1 MSKISAN
8 SACLC
13 LLLAAPLAYA
23 QDSLVCEAPLVG
35 SLSDN
40 AYAKAFGD
48 PEDESVQFEAGR
60 IDAQMLPAPS
70 ASMSGGVLV
79 RRGDRLAAA
88 DSADYSP
95 ETQTLSLRGD
105 VSYMD
110 PSTEIVS
117 QSAEFAFETGRIR
130 FENAEF
136 LLGANNS
143 RGSANV
149 LQISQEGTLDLNN
162 VSYTTCPPDS
172 NDWVIEAGDINI
184 DTGSGVGTA
193 RNVKLRFKGVPI
205 LYAPY
210 FSFPISN
217 ARKSGILTPTI
228 GSTARSGSE
237 VSVPYYWNIRENYDA
252 TISPRWLSDRGLQL
266 GTEFRYLTKRNN
278 GNAVVEY
285 LAADS
290 LTDDQSRYLIALEH
304 RTLFDNG
311 WRNLVDIRDVSDS
324 QYFEDLGGTLSL
336 SSTTHLDRNVQFD
349 FFGDHWAMFAQ
360 VHDYQTLDESIMPI
374 DEPYRRLPQL
384 RVTGHYP
391 DQLLGLSLG
400 FKGEVVN
407 FDRESGVTGWRV
419 HAAPSIELPI
429 QQPGWFIKPAV
440 ILEHTRYELQDTLP
454 GQSSNPDRTV
464 PIASFDTGLI
474 LERTMKR
481 SGNLIQT
488 IEPRLL
494 YVNIPFR
501 NQDELPVFDTITPD
515 LNFVQLYQN
524 NRFMGVDRIGDTEQV
539 SVGIT
544 SRVLDVNTGEELV
557 SATIGQIRLF
567 SDQFVTLP
575 GQPAPVAGSSD
586 YIAEIRFLMFD
597 NVNFDFG
604 HQWGSEGQGTT
615 RSLARLQYRPQTNK
629 IVNLAYR
636 FRRDS
641 IEQGDVSVSWP
652 ITKSWNFVGRYNYSF
667 RDRESLEQFF
677 GLEYESCCWGFRM
690 ISRRFLST
698 RDGTRDTS
706 FGLQLV
712 LKGMMSVG
720 TAADKMLERG
730 ILGYS
735 PDDD

>member
-1 MSKISAN
+1 MSRIPAN
-8 SACLC
+8 GACIC

-23 QDSLVCEAPLVG
+23 QESLVCEAPLVG

-48 PEDESVQFEAGR
+48 PEDETVQFEAGR
-60 IDAQMLPAPS
+60 IDARMIPAPS

-88 DSADYSP
+88 DSADYNP
-95 ETQTLSLRGD
+95 GTQTLSLQGD
-105 VSYMD
+105 VSYVD
-110 PSTEIVS
+110 PGTEIVS
-117 QSAEFAFETGRIR
+117 QSAEFAYETGRIR
-130 FENAEF
+130 FESAEF
-136 LLGANNS
+136 LLGENNS
-143 RGSANV
+143 RGSATV

-162 VSYTTCPPDS
+162 VNYTTCPPDS
-172 NDWVIEAGDINI
+172 NDWLIEAGDINI

-217 ARKSGILTPTI
+217 TRKSGILTPTI
-228 GSTARSGSE
+228 GSTARSGNDI
-237 VSVPYYWNIRENYDA
+237 SVPFYWNIRENYDA

-266 GTEFRYLTKRNN
+266 GTEFRYLTRRNN
-278 GNAVVEY
+278 GNASVEY
-285 LAADS
+285 LADDS
-290 LTDDQSRYLIALEH
+290 LTDQSRYLIALEH
-304 RTLFDNG
+304 ITLFDNG

-336 SSTTHLDRNVQFD
+336 ASTTNLNRNVQFD
-349 FFGDHWAMFAQ
+349 FFGDHWALFAQ
-360 VHDYQTLDESIMPI
+360 VQDYQTLDESITPV
-374 DEPYRRLPQL
+374 DEPYRRLPQV
-384 RVTGHYP
+384 RVTGYYP
-391 DQLLGLSLG
+391 DQVLGLSLG
-400 FKGEVVN
+400 FEGEVVN
-407 FDRESGVTGWRV
+407 FDRDIGVTGWRID
-419 HAAPSIELPI
+419 ATPSIELPI
-429 QQPGWFIKPAV
+429 RQPGWFINPAV
-440 ILEHTRYELQDTLP
+440 ALQHTRYELKDTLP
-454 GQSSNPDRTV
+454 GQPVDPDRTL
-464 PIASFDTGLI
+464 PIASIDIGLI

-494 YVNIPFR
+494 FVSVPFR
-501 NQDELPVFDTITPD
+501 DQNELPVFDTITPD
-515 LNFVQLYQN
+515 LNFVQLYQT
-524 NRFMGVDRIGDTEQV
+524 NRFMGVDRVGDTEQV

-575 GQPAPVAGSSD
+575 DQPAPVDESSD

-604 HQWGSEGQGTT
+604 HQWGSEGQGTI
-615 RSLARLQYRPQTNK
+615 RSLARLQYRPQNNK

-677 GLEYESCCWGFRM
+677 GLEYESCCWGLRM

-735 PDDD
+735 PDDN